1 MITKEEV
8 LSVQKQ
14 WSVGLLNIG
23 KLYSESADY
32 KQAAVNYLS
41 ELYGFQMGEVFF
53 KPTLASVQQFRLTRE
68 DALSYFIG
76 GNSNFDED
84 SGFALLGWKAIRFEN
99 IGIKIE
105 GNIAIAMGNY
115 FFQKENESEVKVEY
129 TFVYKQDD
137 YGKLY
142 IILHDS
148 HFPYNS

>member
-1 MITKEEV
+1 MIIKEEV
-8 LSVQKQ
+8 LNAQKQ
-14 WSVGLLNIG
+14 WSDGLLDIG
-23 KLYSESADY
+23 KLYSVNAGY
-32 KQAAVNYLS
+32 KQKTANYLS
-41 ELYGFQMGEVFF
+41 ELYGFHMGEVLF
-53 KPTLASVQQFRLTRE
+53 KPTLASVQQFRLTKE

-84 SGFALLGWKAIRFEN
+84 SGFALLEWKAVRFEN

-115 FFQKENESEVKVEY
+115 FFQKEDKLEVKVEY
-129 TFVYKQDD
+129 TFVYKKDD
-137 YGKLY
+137 SGKLY

>member
-14 WSVGLLNIG
+14 WSSGLLNIG

-115 FFQKENESEVKVEY
+115 FFQKEDESEVKVEY
-129 TFVYKQDD
+129 TFVYKQED

>member
-8 LSVQKQ
+8 LSEQKQ
-14 WSVGLLNIG
+14 WSDGLLNIG
-23 KLYSESADY
+23 KWYSESADY

-41 ELYGFQMGEVFF
+41 ELYGFHMGEVFF
-53 KPTLASVQQFRLTRE
+53 KPTLAFVQQFRLTKE
-68 DALSYFIG
+68 AALSYFIG

-84 SGFALLGWKAIRFEN
+84 NGFALLGWKAVRFEN

-105 GNIAIAMGNY
+105 ENIAIAMGNY
-115 FFQKENESEVKVEY
+115 FFLKEDNSEVKVEY
-129 TFVYKQDD
+129 TFVYKKDD
-137 YGKLY
+137 SGKLY

>member
-8 LSVQKQ
+8 LSMQKQ